1 VTILL
6 TALSLAIFLG
16 AAVCYSAVLF
26 LNAPAAPAAIG
37 PLTPSSRP
45 SRYSGTLLY
54 AGIAM
59 LFFSIGSNCISTR
72 HSPFASEY
80 GTLLVGALATAVTFA
95 IWDRKTRLPA
105 AGGVATL
112 ISCMALAGALFKGNA
127 HVATD
132 PLIRNPL
139 VTVHVLAIVA
149 AYALILVAAACA
161 GMYLIQNRQLKAHS
175 KSPIMRLLPPL
186 TRLDTIVFQCVSY
199 AFPLL
204 TLSLV
209 VIPMIFR
216 GQVKE
221 PASAWFVDSRFVST
235 AVLWFLFSTYL
246 GGRLVIGWR
255 GVRLQVILLVGIALA
270 FAAYALPT
278 ASAHRFN

>member
-1 VTILL
+1 
-6 TALSLAIFLG
+6 
-16 AAVCYSAVLF
+16 
-26 LNAPAAPAAIG
+26 
-37 PLTPSSRP
+37 
-45 SRYSGTLLY
+45 
-54 AGIAM
+54 M
-59 LFFSIGSNCISTR
+59 
-72 HSPFASEY
+72 
-80 GTLLVGALATAVTFA
+80 
-95 IWDRKTRLPA
+95 
-105 AGGVATL
+105 
-112 ISCMALAGALFKGNA
+112 
-127 HVATD
+127 
-132 PLIRNPL
+132 
-139 VTVHVLAIVA
+139 TVHVLAIVA
-149 AYALILVAAACA
+149 AYALILVAAVCAC
-161 GMYLIQNRQLKAHS
+161 MYLVQNRQLKVRS

-216 GQVKE
+216 GAVKE

-246 GGRLVIGWR
+246 AGRLIIGWR
-255 GVRLQVILLVGIALA
+255 GVRLQIILLAGIALA